1 MRRAA
6 AAGGER
12 TGQLHVAIVGATGV
26 LDDAAEALGTV
37 DFLELPEGVSGQVDA
52 LDVLLAMTIC
62 GDVDDAWAG
71 ERTT

>member
-37 DFLELPEGVSGQVDA
+37 DFLELPEGVSG
-52 LDVLLAMTIC
+52 
-62 GDVDDAWAG
+62 
-71 ERTT
+71 